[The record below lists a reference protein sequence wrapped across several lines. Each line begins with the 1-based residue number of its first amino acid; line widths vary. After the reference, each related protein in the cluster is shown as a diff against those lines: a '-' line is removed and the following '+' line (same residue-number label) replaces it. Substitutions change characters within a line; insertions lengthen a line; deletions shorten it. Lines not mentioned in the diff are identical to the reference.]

1 MKGRSLVQILA
12 VLVFL
17 SGNVALGN
25 LSQKEMEEASK
36 AIQQKKSAKVLKKG
50 TIVKLRGHQK
60 PIVFKEG
67 FQPIFDESN
76 VLFSTSDLSESEVEY
91 MEPNYYFENLI
102 PNQKYLELVERVS
115 KSMAPNAN
123 SPRNTDY
130 SKEPRIK
137 LNDDIQTKLEL
148 GQLIKADARRSYTLD
163 DSPIS
168 FRWSVLEPGAPKA
181 VTASKTPVLA
191 YTPTQRGT
199 YTITLTLSNP
209 AFPDL
214 VEELGELAAL
224 LGLLGNMKQR
234 IYSEVSFTVDVSQFK
249 AIVIADSKNPEVLYT
264 ELGKTV
270 QLNASLSK
278 PHPQYDRTG
287 VLDHLWAIPNFMFF
301 NLAAPYSQFR
311 KFDTSPYESVIRYT
325 PDALGGYYVQDEMID
340 DFGVRQTK
348 TLIVDVTKNEVL
360 ARLPYDPTRPDAL
373 KPLLYQHDII
383 KTYDAWKE
391 MESLQQSS
399 EVVVAVIDTGVNINH
414 PDLNA
419 NIWVNKAELNGK
431 PGVDDDNNGY
441 IDDVNG
447 WDFTHND
454 NSPFDDGHH
463 GSHVSGIIAAVSGNG
478 GVVGV
483 APNVK
488 IMPVKGLFGF
498 GSGELADLTNAIY
511 YAADN
516 GAHIINASWGGQMEE
531 LAESKALKEAIIY
544 AQNKGVL
551 FVAASGNETLDN
563 DQIPMMP
570 ASYDVDGIL
579 AVAATT
585 PADALA
591 SFSNVGKTSVD
602 VAAPGTNIVS
612 TISWNPER
620 KGYEAMS
627 GTSMATPV
635 VAGVAALAKS
645 LKPDLTNKEL
655 KELLMK
661 TGDELRA
668 LQGTTVSGRRVNAL
682 SIVKEIKK
690 LLQPVAEEETAPD
703 AETPSEALPRDP
715 VEIPA
720 GLRII

>member
-12 VLVFL
+12 ILVFL

-60 PIVFKEG
+60 PITFKEG
-67 FQPIFDESN
+67 FEPIFDEGN

-102 PNQKYLELVERVS
+102 PNQKYLELIDRVS
-115 KSMAPNAN
+115 KSMAPHAV

-137 LNDDIQTKLEL
+137 LNGKVQTKLEL
-148 GQLIKADARRSYTLD
+148 GQLIKADASRSYTLD
-163 DSPIS
+163 DSPLN

-181 VTASKTPVLA
+181 VTASKKPVLE

-199 YTITLTLSNP
+199 YTVTLTLSNE
-209 AFPDL
+209 AFPDT
-214 VEELGELAAL
+214 VEELGDLAAL
-224 LGLLGNMKQR
+224 LGLLGSVQQR
-234 IYSEVSFTVDVSQFK
+234 IYSEVRFTVDVSQFK
-249 AIVIADSKNPEVLYT
+249 AIVIADSKDPEVLYT

-325 PDALGGYYVQDEMID
+325 PDALGGYYVQDEMVD

-348 TLIVDVTKNEVL
+348 TLIIDVTKNEVL
-360 ARLPYDPTRPDAL
+360 ASLPYDPTRPDAL
-373 KPLLYQHDII
+373 RPLLYQHDII

-391 MESLQQSS
+391 MDLSKAS

-419 NIWVNKAELNGK
+419 NMWVNKAELNGL
-431 PGVDDDNNGY
+431 PGVDDDGNGY
-441 IDDVNG
+441 VDDVNG

-463 GSHVSGIIAAVSGNG
+463 GSHVSGIIAAVAGNG

-488 IMPVKGLFGF
+488 IMPIKGLFGF

-531 LAESKALKEAIIY
+531 LAESKALKEAITY

-551 FVAASGNETLDN
+551 FVAAAGNETLDN

-579 AVAATT
+579 SVAATT
-585 PADALA
+585 PADTLA

-602 VAAPGTNIVS
+602 VGAPGTNIIS

-645 LKPDLTNKEL
+645 LKPDLTNREL
-655 KELLMK
+655 KELIMK
-661 TGDELRA
+661 TGDELRS
-668 LQGTTVSGRRVNAL
+668 LQEMTVSGRRVNAL
-682 SIVKEIKK
+682 NLVKEIKK
-690 LLQPVAEEETAPD
+690 LLQPAEET
-703 AETPSEALPRDP
+703 TPP

-720 GLRII
+720 GTRTI